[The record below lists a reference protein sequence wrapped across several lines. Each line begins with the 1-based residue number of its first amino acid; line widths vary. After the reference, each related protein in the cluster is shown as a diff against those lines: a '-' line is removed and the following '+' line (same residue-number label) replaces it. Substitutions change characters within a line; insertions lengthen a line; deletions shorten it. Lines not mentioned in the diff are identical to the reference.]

1 MIWYRC
7 DFFLNWWRRAA
18 IAVWLPIPHN
28 SRIRQSTT
36 KRKLRAAVPVSP
48 KLAPQTDARLGRIVR
63 LLVAYATVVVSG
75 TKIAAEIGTSRSE
88 VWRLVQQL
96 RDLGV
101 EIEGHPSTGYS
112 LKSMPDLL
120 LPDMLT
126 SQLHGTI
133 FGQHIHHYYKIGSTN
148 TAAMEAASAG
158 APEGSV
164 FLAEQQT
171 AGRGRG
177 ANQWHSARSTGI
189 YCSVLLRPALAPS
202 EALILSLAA
211 GLAVHAAVQEIDS
224 RVVPDLKWPNDVLIE
239 GKKFC
244 GILTEMNAEVTRVR
258 HIVVGIGINVNQ
270 STFPADLQP
279 VATSLRLATGTE
291 WSRVELCTALLKSLD
306 REYRSLIENRDA
318 ADSIRRRFQERSSSV
333 RGRPVEVEGDAGF
346 AGITEGLDSRGFL
359 QVRTTEGV
367 RTVLSGTVRPR

>member
-1 MIWYRC
+1 M
-7 DFFLNWWRRAA
+7 
-18 IAVWLPIPHN
+18 
-28 SRIRQSTT
+28 
-36 KRKLRAAVPVSP
+36 
-48 KLAPQTDARLGRIVR
+48 GRIVR
-63 LLVAYATVVVSG
+63 VLMSHATVVVSG

-101 EIEGHPSTGYS
+101 DIAGHPSTGYS

-126 SQLHGTI
+126 PQLHGTV
-133 FGQHIHHYYKIGSTN
+133 FGKHIHHYYKIESTN
-148 TAAMEAASAG
+148 TAAMAAGSAG

-177 ANQWHSARSTGI
+177 ANCWHSERSSGI
-189 YCSVLLRPALAPS
+189 YCSALLRPALPPS
-202 EALILSLAA
+202 DVLILSLAA
-211 GLAVHAAVQEIDS
+211 GLAVYSAVQEIDS
-224 RVVPDLKWPNDVLIE
+224 RVVPDLKWPNDVLID

-258 HIVVGIGINVNQ
+258 YVVVGIGINVNQ
-270 STFPADLQP
+270 SSFPADLRAG
-279 VATSLRLATGTE
+279 ATSLRLATGTE

-306 REYRSLIENRDA
+306 QEYRSLLENPDA
-318 ADSIRRRFQERSSSV
+318 AISIVRRFEERSSSA
-333 RGRPVEVEGDAGF
+333 RGQRVEIVENDGF
-346 AGITEGLDSRGFL
+346 EGVTEGLDSRGFL
-359 QVRTTEGV
+359 QVRTVRGM